1 MISQDGWRLL
11 MSLESV
17 RRPLNILLK
26 SLNNTVIVKL
36 KNNLEYKGRMIKC
49 DNYMN
54 ILLEGA
60 SESYG
65 TNLIANYGNIFI
77 RGNNIL
83 YVSVNTNKL
92 P

>member
-1 MISQDGWRLL
+1 MISQYGWRHL

-17 RRPLNILLK
+17 RRPLNVLMK

-49 DNYMN
+49 DSYMN

-65 TNLIANYGNIFI
+65 ENMLANYGNIFI

-83 YVSVNTNKL
+83 YICVNIDKL
-92 P
+92 H

>member
-1 MISQDGWRLL
+1 M
-11 MSLESV
+11 ESS
-17 RRPLNILLK
+17 RRPLNVLMK
-26 SLNNTVIVKL
+26 NTNKEIIVKL
-36 KNNLEYKGRMIKC
+36 KNNIEYKGRMFRC

-60 SESYG
+60 EELKNSRPV
-65 TNLIANYGNIFI
+65 ANYGNIFI

-83 YVSVNTNKL
+83 YICISGEKL

>member
-1 MISQDGWRLL
+1 

-17 RRPLNILLK
+17 RRPLNVLMK

-49 DNYMN
+49 DSYMN

-65 TNLIANYGNIFI
+65 ENMLANYGNIFI

-83 YVSVNTNKL
+83 YICVNIDKL
-92 P
+92 H